1 MQGATDVAEIK
12 RGWVEKFGYTSMLS
26 MSAWSAL
33 TSLGKPQFPFIGIVW
48 LFFAVFFLVCLVRS
62 VRVPVARL
70 ENDELTLY
78 PAIVRGPRRLK
89 LSDIAAVHFEERK
102 GFIRI
107 RWVSVSKGAGWYFKV
122 IRARFQMNDGHEIKF
137 VGQGRDLRELRNL
150 LLTRLPQ
157 GITAEEGIAL

>member
-12 RGWVEKFGYTSMLS
+12 RGWVEKFSYTSILS
-26 MSAWSAL
+26 MFAGSAL
-33 TSLGKPQFPFIGIVW
+33 TSLGKPQFPLIGIVW
-48 LFFAVFFLVCLVRS
+48 LFCAVFSLVCLVRS

-89 LSDIAAVHFEERK
+89 LSDIAAVRFEERK

-107 RWVSVSKGAGWYFKV
+107 RWVSVSKVAGWHFN
-122 IRARFQMNDGHEIKF
+122 IFRARFQMNDGREVEF

-150 LLTRLPQ
+150 LSTRLPQ
-157 GITAEEGIAL
+157 VK